1 MRIRITFFI
10 VFALAM
16 AGSLSAQ
23 TKTVTNASLATYK
36 DDRARATQEYLE
48 NYERLGMPSP
58 DEIERR
64 KDESRAEMNEL
75 ARQMRAENLERQRL
89 AAELL
94 MNARLTEA
102 YNRSMQIESPQ
113 FRDRYPIESGI
124 YLGNPYRGG
133 RRHHRFGFRR
143 PFGQSGYAGGGMF
156 WPSGPRTPSQP
167 LLTPTR
173 R

>member
-1 MRIRITFFI
+1 MRLQITLTIIFTL
-10 VFALAM
+10 VMAASLA
-16 AGSLSAQ
+16 AQ
-23 TKTVTNASLATYK
+23 TSTVTNASLATYK
-36 DDRARATQEYLE
+36 DDRARANQEYLE

-58 DEIERR
+58 AEIERR

-75 ARQMRAENLERQRL
+75 ARQMRAENFERQRL

-102 YNRSMQIESPQ
+102 HTRSMHIESPQ
-113 FRDRYPIESGI
+113 FNDRYPIESGI
-124 YLGNPYRGG
+124 FYGNPYRGG

-156 WPSGPRTPSQP
+156 WPTGPSTPSRP
-167 LLTPTR
+167 LIAPTR